1 MNRAFIVDI
10 TFVAVSDMQSVHL
23 IFKTGPA
30 IKVYLSSSY
39 QDSADTI
46 DC

>member
-10 TFVAVSDMQSVHL
+10 TFVAVSDTIGSSY
-23 IFKTGPA
+23 ISKTGPA
-30 IKVYLSSSY
+30 IKVYLNSSY
-39 QDSADTI
+39 QDSAATI